1 MDLKPLDDRVS
12 VSGQVAPGEIG
23 EIARRGFTTLICNR
37 PDGEA
42 PGQPRFEE
50 IAEQAREAGMEAV
63 FLPVTGATLG
73 PAAARQFADAIGRS
87 DGPVL
92 AYCRT
97 GTRSTALW
105 TLSRLMEGD
114 PKDRLRESTAR
125 AGYDMSGLLDNA

>member
-1 MDLKPLDDRVS
+1 MDIKPLDDRVS

-23 EIARRGFTTLICNR
+23 EIAKRGFTTLICNR

-42 PGQPRFEE
+42 PGQPRFDE
-50 IAEQAREAGMEAV
+50 IAAQARAAGIDPV
-63 FLPVTGATLG
+63 FLPVTSATIG
-73 PAAARQFADAIGRS
+73 PAAAREFADAIDKS
-87 DGPVL
+87 AGPVL

-97 GTRSTALW
+97 GTRCTALW